1 MKNSQNINIYD
12 FIDKEISELLSI
24 NARSRNKK
32 VEISKVIQML
42 LIIESLIPEIVIDG
56 DKMVKYFN
64 KKSH

>member
-42 LIIESLIPEIVIDG
+42 L
-56 DKMVKYFN
+56 
-64 KKSH
+64 

>member
-42 LIIESLIPEIVIDG
+42 LMIESLIPEIVIDG